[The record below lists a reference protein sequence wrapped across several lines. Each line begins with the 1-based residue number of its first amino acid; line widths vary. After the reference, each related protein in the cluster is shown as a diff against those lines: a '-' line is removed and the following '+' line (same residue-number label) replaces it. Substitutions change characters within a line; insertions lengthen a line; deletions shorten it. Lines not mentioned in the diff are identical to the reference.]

1 MAKSS
6 NEYSAIIG
14 YILQQAIQMCMLWK
28 YTSLHIVIKLEFK
41 SCVRPLNIRI
51 HGQTENSIS

>member
-1 MAKSS
+1 MAKSL
-6 NEYSAIIG
+6 NEYNVIIG

-41 SCVRPLNIRI
+41 SCVRPLNI
-51 HGQTENSIS
+51 

>member
-1 MAKSS
+1 MAKSL
-6 NEYSAIIG
+6 NEYNAIIG

-51 HGQTENSIS
+51 HGQT